1 MQFGRVIDATLMMDK
16 DTGRP
21 RGFGFVTFD
30 SEAAV
35 DNCLSGPLEILGKPI
50 EVKKAQPRG
59 NMVSLTVSRS
69 RFPILDCTS
78 LSRYCLT
85 KCETILGISISNAI
99 LTIYSSGRRTTD
111 ATTMPLVVEVVVG
124 RRAAIIKTKTTLSS
138 NKMPTKM
145 LYPAE

>member
-59 NMVSLTVSRS
+59 NMVRLTFSRGT
-69 RFPILDCTS
+69 FPISEFCS
-78 LSRYCLT
+78 LSKHCLT
-85 KCETILGISISNAI
+85 QRETILQ
-99 LTIYSSGRRTTD
+99 
-111 ATTMPLVVEVVVG
+111 V
-124 RRAAIIKTKTTLSS
+124 
-138 NKMPTKM
+138 
-145 LYPAE
+145 